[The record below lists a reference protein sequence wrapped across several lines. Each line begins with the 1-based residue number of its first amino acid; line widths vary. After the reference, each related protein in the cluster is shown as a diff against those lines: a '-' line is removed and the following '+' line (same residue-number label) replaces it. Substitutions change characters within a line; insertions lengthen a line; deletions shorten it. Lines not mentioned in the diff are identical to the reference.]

1 MTLALQSLLMTV
13 MVVVGTV
20 ALLPL
25 LLRESRPQPGTP
37 LTSRLRP
44 GALWIVETPG
54 GQWYL
59 NGQPQSRR
67 DLERLLRRQGR
78 GPMVHY
84 LPSDAVPLGTV
95 TRSLRWLRTLAPGAV
110 VLELPPSTPPPR

>member
-1 MTLALQSLLMTV
+1 MTLAFQSLVMTV

-25 LLRESRPQPGTP
+25 LLRESRPQPGPP
-37 LTSRLRP
+37 LTSRL
-44 GALWIVETPG
+44 GSGVVWIVETPG

-67 DLERLLRRQGR
+67 DLERLLKRQGS

-84 LPSDAVPLGTV
+84 LPSNAVPLGTV
-95 TRSLRWLRTLAPGAV
+95 ARSLRWLRTLAPGAV
-110 VLELPPSTPPPR
+110 VLELPPSSPSPR